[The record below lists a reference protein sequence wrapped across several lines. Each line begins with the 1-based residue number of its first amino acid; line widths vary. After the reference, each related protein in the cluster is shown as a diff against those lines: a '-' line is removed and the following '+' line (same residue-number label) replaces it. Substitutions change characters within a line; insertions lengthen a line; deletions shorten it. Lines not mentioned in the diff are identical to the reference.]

1 MMKNARRPPFTTVG
15 VGRFSF
21 LSVGM
26 LSAFIPKT
34 ITTSEREECQ
44 YYHYCLNSESYVES
58 QGLSRF
64 QQVEA
69 EIKGHEK
76 CVDNKKG
83 RDHYVTL

>member
-1 MMKNARRPPFTTVG
+1 MMKNARRPPLRKVG

-26 LSAFIPKT
+26 PSAFISKT
-34 ITTSEREECQ
+34 ITTSEGKECQ
-44 YYHYCLNSESYVES
+44 YYHYCLNSESNVES

-76 CVDNKKG
+76 CIDNKKG